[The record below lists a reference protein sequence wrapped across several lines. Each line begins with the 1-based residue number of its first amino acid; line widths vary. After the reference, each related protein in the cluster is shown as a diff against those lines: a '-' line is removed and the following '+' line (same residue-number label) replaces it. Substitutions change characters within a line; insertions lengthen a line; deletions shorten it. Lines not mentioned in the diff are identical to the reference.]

1 MTDKPTPANEVAE
14 ANLLNNTE
22 RAWATENHPDACN
35 TIRAWA
41 QANDWQAVIWTA
53 LSSNF
58 AEALHQPFTV
68 QAALDYLNGLA
79 GETRAKAF
87 EYIRRAPPET
97 LTPLC
102 RKFFNLAL
110 DEEP

>member
-58 AEALHQPFTV
+58 AEALHQPSPCRPRSTTST
-68 QAALDYLNGLA
+68 ASLA
-79 GETRAKAF
+79 RPGPRPSNTSAVLRQK
-87 EYIRRAPPET
+87 P
-97 LTPLC
+97 
-102 RKFFNLAL
+102 
-110 DEEP
+110 